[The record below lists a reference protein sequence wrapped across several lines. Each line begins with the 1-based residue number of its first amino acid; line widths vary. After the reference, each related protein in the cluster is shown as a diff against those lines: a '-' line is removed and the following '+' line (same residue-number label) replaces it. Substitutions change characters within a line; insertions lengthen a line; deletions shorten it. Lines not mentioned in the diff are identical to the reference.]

1 MTRVPAFGVCVR
13 LLRIWSFVLLGVL
26 ATCAFSSPAYA
37 QGASVLSASA
47 AQKKQAAKEYEAGM
61 KAFEDKNF
69 EDALDAFERSY
80 DVVRSPNSQLMIAR
94 TLIELKRYGQAY
106 DALKDAEREAQSV
119 ASKDKKY
126 AQTLDAVRT
135 ELKDLERKAGFVK
148 ISVSGAGE
156 DDHAVV
162 EGKAL
167 KVDQLGEPV
176 AVTPGKVHVGLVS
189 GGKEVAA
196 KDVDVQTGAT
206 VDVSLSPPAEK
217 EGSKE
222 ISEEDTKLAEA
233 DEQKPQKVEVT
244 TESRSGMRTLAF
256 VAGGVG
262 VAGLATFGIFGLMN
276 NSKFG
281 ELEDSCGPNKVC
293 SGDLKDTADTGKT
306 YQTIANIGL
315 VVGVV
320 GIAGGVTLF
329 ILSGKKT
336 EASPA
341 EEAQL
346 RVGPGNVSLQGR
358 F

>member
-1 MTRVPAFGVCVR
+1 MTRVPAFGACAR
-13 LLRIWSFVLLGVL
+13 LLRIWSFALLGAL
-26 ATCAFSSPAYA
+26 AACAFALPARA

-47 AQKKQAAKEYEAGM
+47 AQKKQAAKEFAVGM

-69 EDALDAFERSY
+69 EEALDAFERSY
-80 DVVRSPNSQLMIAR
+80 DVVRSPNSQLMIGRAL
-94 TLIELKRYGQAY
+94 TELKRYGQAW

-119 ASKDKKY
+119 AGKDDKY
-126 AQTLDAVRT
+126 KQTLDAVQT
-135 ELKDLERKAGFVK
+135 EIKDLERKAGFVN
-148 ISVSGAGE
+148 ISVTGAGE
-156 DDHAVV
+156 EDHAVV

-176 AVTPGKVHVGLVS
+176 AVTPGKVHVALVS

-196 KDVDVQTGAT
+196 QDVDVQAGAK
-206 VDVSLSPPAEK
+206 VDVSLTRPAEK
-217 EGSKE
+217 EASKE
-222 ISEEDTKLAEA
+222 ISQEDTKLAQE
-233 DEQKPQKVEVT
+233 DEPKPQKVEVST
-244 TESRSGMRTLAF
+244 SSPSGMRTLAF

-262 VAGLATFGIFGLMN
+262 VAGLATFGVFGLMN

-281 ELEDSCGPNKVC
+281 DLEDSCGPNKVC
-293 SGDLKDTADTGKT
+293 SADLEDTADTGRT

-329 ILSGKKT
+329 VLSGKKT
-336 EASPA
+336 ETAPA
-341 EEAQL
+341 EQAQL
-346 RVGPGNVSLQGR
+346 RVGPGSVSLHGR